1 MTEQSACTQVR
12 TLTTGCTYF
21 PVRRAKNNGFSG
33 LRAVPWIRLKGVWL
47 EDAGFAIG
55 RLVKV
60 EVRQGQVVIWL
71 A

>member
-1 MTEQSACTQVR
+1 MTEKSACTQVR
-12 TLTTGCTYF
+12 TLTTGRTYF
-21 PVRRAKNNGFSG
+21 PVRCAKNNGFSG

-47 EDAGFAIG
+47 EEAGFAIG
-55 RLVKV
+55 RSIKV

>member
-1 MTEQSACTQVR
+1 MTEQSGCTQVR

-21 PVRRAKNNGFSG
+21 PVLPAKSNGFSG

-47 EDAGFAIG
+47 EEAGFVVG
-55 RLVKV
+55 QSVKV
-60 EVRQGQVVIWL
+60 EVRRGQVVICV

>member
-12 TLTTGCTYF
+12 TLTTGRTYF
-21 PVRRAKNNGFSG
+21 SVLPAKSNGFSG

-47 EDAGFAIG
+47 EHAGFAVGQPI
-55 RLVKV
+55 KV
-60 EVRQGQVVIWL
+60 EVRRGQVVIRL